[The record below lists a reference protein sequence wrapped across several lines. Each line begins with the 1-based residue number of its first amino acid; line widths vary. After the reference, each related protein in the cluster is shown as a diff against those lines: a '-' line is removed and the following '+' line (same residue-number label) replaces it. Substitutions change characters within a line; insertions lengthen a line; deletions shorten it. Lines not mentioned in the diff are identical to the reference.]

1 MILLFLHKPYPLRL
15 EPGYVIKMSLVDSLF
30 VFFFLLVFEP
40 FGINTNESALK
51 YLIMAGVSFICF
63 LMLLFNQ
70 LVIPKIYKNTF
81 REENWT
87 ILKRILWILW
97 IVVSIAIVNYIFAT
111 IVDSYYHLWRL
122 GFDEFTMLL
131 SWTFFVSLLI
141 IFTHTVLNQNYLL
154 RKNLRDVIEITDG
167 LQNKTSTRGARS
179 SQSEKVTLVSENG
192 KERWEYQA
200 EDLLCISS
208 EGNYVQV
215 ISIQT
220 QNRNILIRNSL
231 KNIEAQ
237 CSAFPFLFRCHRRY
251 MINLLKVE
259 KAIGNAQGIK
269 LSLETFDQAVPVSRS
284 CINKFKKQM
293 ALC

>member
-1 MILLFLHKPYPLRL
+1 
-15 EPGYVIKMSLVDSLF
+15 MSLVDSLF

-40 FGINTNESALK
+40 FGISANESALK
-51 YLIMAGVSFICF
+51 YLIMAGFSIICF

-87 ILKRILWILW
+87 ILKRILWNLW
-97 IVVSIAIVNYIFAT
+97 IVVSIAIMNYIFAA
-111 IVDSYYHLWRL
+111 IVNSHYHLWRL
-122 GFDEFTMLL
+122 GFKEFTMLL
-131 SWTFFVSLLI
+131 SWTFFVSFFI

-154 RKNLRDVIEITDG
+154 KKNLRDVKEITDR
-167 LQNKTSTRGARS
+167 LQNKTSIRNTRS
-179 SQSEKVTLVSENG
+179 SQSGKVTLVSENG

-200 EDLLCISS
+200 EDLLLISS

-215 ISIQT
+215 IFTQA

-237 CSAFPFLFRCHRRY
+237 CSAFPFLFRCHRSY

-269 LSLETFDQAVPVSRS
+269 LSLETLDQAVLVSRS
-284 CINKFKKQM
+284 RINKFKKQM
-293 ALC
+293 ALY